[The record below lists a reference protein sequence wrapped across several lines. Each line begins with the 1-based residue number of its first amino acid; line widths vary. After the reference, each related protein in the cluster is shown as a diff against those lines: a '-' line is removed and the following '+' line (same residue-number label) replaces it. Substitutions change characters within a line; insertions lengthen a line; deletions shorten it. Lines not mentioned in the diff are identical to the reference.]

1 VCGGFGLRF
10 FYAQKISYLSCNKFY
25 TKPVFIFFAVMVRR
39 ILQSFLL
46 AFQNIR
52 SNLFHTFLSVLG
64 IVIGV
69 GALVSILSL
78 IDGMEEFARTQIT
91 QTSSLNAI
99 IIQSKVHRTVNGI
112 SLRKDTF
119 SIVDY
124 EHLKELQN
132 SLSKPTEPQ
141 MRVSMTGE
149 VQLDTQRIVAY
160 AWAMVQPVW
169 SDTAKFSGT
178 LIAPEHADRK
188 DSIAV
193 VNHAFVEIAKSDDQ
207 SMLGKIIS
215 FKGRKLT
222 IIGVTAESKNK
233 SPQIYFPVSLLSAK
247 ELHTNVPDVFLEAE
261 KTEDIPQL
269 KTEIANWL
277 DKNYKNSKDDFT
289 LVTNDFRI
297 EQAAQGFFLFKIIMG
312 MIVGISVVVGG
323 VGVMN
328 VLLISVTERTA
339 EIGIRKAVGA
349 NRRDIILLFL
359 SESVT
364 VSAFG
369 SLMGLVFGTLFTM
382 AAIPIVKALT
392 KVPFQAAYTFNTFFL
407 ISIIAVL
414 VGIVFGTYPAI
425 RASRLD
431 PVEAIR
437 HE

>member
-1 VCGGFGLRF
+1 
-10 FYAQKISYLSCNKFY
+10 
-25 TKPVFIFFAVMVRR
+25 MVRR
-39 ILQSFLL
+39 IVQSFLL

-78 IDGMEEFARTQIT
+78 IDGMEEFARGQIT
-91 QTSSLNAI
+91 QTTSLNAI
-99 IIQSKVHRTVNGI
+99 IIQTKAHRTVNGI

-119 SIVDY
+119 SVIDY
-124 EHLKELQN
+124 QHLKDLEI
-132 SLSKPTEPQ
+132 SLSKSVKSQ
-141 MRVSMTGE
+141 MRVTSMAGE
-149 VQLDTQRIVAY
+149 VQLDTQRIVSY
-160 AWAMVQPVW
+160 AWAIARPVW
-169 SDTAKFSGT
+169 SDTAKYTGA
-178 LIAPEHADRK
+178 LISPEHSDRN
-188 DSIAV
+188 DSVVV
-193 VNHAFVEIAKSDDQ
+193 VNHAFVTAAKKDDQ
-207 SMLGKIIS
+207 SMLGKTIA
-215 FKGRKLT
+215 FNGRRLR
-222 IIGVTAESKNK
+222 IIGVTRESRNT
-233 SPQIYFPVSLLSAK
+233 SPQIYFPVSLLSTK
-247 ELHTNVPDVFLEAE
+247 ELHAYVPEMFLDAE
-261 KTEDIPQL
+261 KTEEIKQL
-269 KTEIANWL
+269 KTEITAWL
-277 DKNYKNSKDDFT
+277 DKNYKNSTDNFA
-289 LVTNDFRI
+289 LITNDFRI
-297 EQAAQGFFLFKIIMG
+297 EQAAQGFLLFKIIMG
-312 MIVGISVVVGG
+312 LIVGISVVVGG

-369 SLMGLVFGTLFTM
+369 SLIGLVFGTLFTM

-392 KVPFQAAYTFNTFFL
+392 KIPFQAAYTFDTFVL
-407 ISIIAVL
+407 ISGIAL
-414 VGIVFGTYPAI
+414 IVGIVFGTYPAI

>member
-1 VCGGFGLRF
+1 MG
-10 FYAQKISYLSCNKFY
+10 
-25 TKPVFIFFAVMVRR
+25 RR

-46 AFQNIR
+46 AFQSIR

-78 IDGMEEFARTQIT
+78 IDGMEEYARGQIT

-99 IIQSKVHRTVNGI
+99 IIQMKVHKNVNGI

-119 SIVDY
+119 SVIDY
-124 EHLKELQN
+124 EHLKELQK
-132 SLSKPTEPQ
+132 SLTKPTRPQ
-141 MRVSMTGE
+141 IRVYMTGE
-149 VQLDTQRIVAY
+149 VQLDTQKIVAY
-160 AWAMVQPVW
+160 AWAMIQPVW
-169 SDTAKFSGT
+169 SDTAKYSGA
-178 LIAPEHADRK
+178 LIAEEHSAGK
-188 DSIAV
+188 NSIAV
-193 VNHAFVEIAKSDDQ
+193 VNREFVKLAKTSDQ
-207 SMLGKIIS
+207 AMIGRTII
-215 FKGRKLT
+215 FRGRKLKV
-222 IIGVTAESKNK
+222 IGVTVESKNK
-233 SPQIYFPVSLLSAK
+233 SPQIYLPAALLSEK
-247 ELHTNVPDVFLEAE
+247 ELRTNVPDIFLDAE
-261 KTEDIPQL
+261 KTEDIPEL
-269 KTEIANWL
+269 KKEITTWL
-277 DKNYKNSKDDFT
+277 NKNYKNAEDDFT
-289 LVTNDFRI
+289 LITNDFRI
-297 EQAAQGFFLFKIIMG
+297 QQAAQGFLLFKIIMG

-359 SESVT
+359 AESVT
-364 VSAFG
+364 ISAFG
-369 SLMGLVFGTLFTM
+369 SLLGLVFGTLFTM

-392 KVPFQAAYTFNTFFL
+392 KIPFQAAYTFDTFFL
-407 ISIIAVL
+407 ISIIAL
-414 VGIVFGTYPAI
+414 IVGVVFGTYPAL

>member
-1 VCGGFGLRF
+1 
-10 FYAQKISYLSCNKFY
+10 
-25 TKPVFIFFAVMVRR
+25 M
-39 ILQSFLL
+39 QSFLL
-46 AFQNIR
+46 AFHNIR

-78 IDGMEEFARTQIT
+78 IDGMEEFARGQIT

-99 IIQSKVHRTVNGI
+99 IIQQKVHRNVNGI

-119 SIVDY
+119 SLIDY
-124 EHLKELQN
+124 DHLKELQK
-132 SLSKPTEPQ
+132 SLTKPTKPQ

-149 VQLDTQRIVAY
+149 VRLDTQRIVAY
-160 AWAMVQPVW
+160 AWAIARPVW
-169 SDTAKFSGT
+169 SDSAKYIGT
-178 LIAPEHADRK
+178 LISPDQSDRK
-188 DSIAV
+188 DSVAV
-193 VNHAFVEIAKSDDQ
+193 VNHAFVQVAKQNDQ
-207 SMLGKIIS
+207 SMLGKTII
-215 FKGRKLT
+215 FNGRKLK
-222 IIGVTAESKNK
+222 IIGVTNESKNK
-233 SPQIYFPVSLLSAK
+233 SPQIYFPVSLVSAI
-247 ELHTNVPDVFLEAE
+247 ELRNNVPDVFLDAE
-261 KTEDIPQL
+261 KTEEIPQL
-269 KTEIANWL
+269 KTEITSWL
-277 DKNYKNSKDDFT
+277 EKNYKNSKDDFAII
-289 LVTNDFRI
+289 TNDFRI
-297 EQAAQGFFLFKIIMG
+297 EQAAKGFLLFKIIMG
-312 MIVGISVVVGG
+312 LIVGISVVVGG

-369 SLMGLVFGTLFTM
+369 SLMGLIFGTLFTM

-392 KVPFQAAYTFNTFFL
+392 KIPFQAAYTFNTFFL
-407 ISIIAVL
+407 ISFIALV

>member
-1 VCGGFGLRF
+1 MG
-10 FYAQKISYLSCNKFY
+10 
-25 TKPVFIFFAVMVRR
+25 RR
-39 ILQSFLL
+39 ILQSFRL

-78 IDGMEEFARTQIT
+78 IDGMEEYARGQIT

-99 IIQSKVHRTVNGI
+99 IIQTKVHNKVNGI
-112 SLRKDTF
+112 SVRKDTF
-119 SIVDY
+119 SILDY
-124 EHLKELQN
+124 DHLKELQK
-132 SLSKPTEPQ
+132 SLSKPTKPQ
-141 MRVSMTGE
+141 MRVMMTGE

-160 AWAMVQPVW
+160 AWAIVQPVW
-169 SDTAKFSGT
+169 SDSARYVGK
-178 LIAPEHADRK
+178 LIAEEHSNSK

-193 VNHAFVEIAKSDDQ
+193 VNHAFVALTKLDDK
-207 SMLGKIIS
+207 SMLGKKIS
-215 FKGRKLT
+215 FRGCNLT
-222 IIGVTAESKNK
+222 VIGVTAETKNP
-233 SPQIYFPVSLLSAK
+233 SPQIYFPASLVSEK
-247 ELHTNVPDVFLEAE
+247 ELKMNIPDVFLDAE
-261 KTEDIPQL
+261 KTEEIPGL
-269 KTEIANWL
+269 KTEINAWL
-277 DKNYKNSKDDFT
+277 EKNYKNAKDDFT
-289 LVTNDFRI
+289 LITNDFRI
-297 EQAAQGFFLFKIIMG
+297 EQAAQGFLLFKIIMG

-349 NRRDIILLFL
+349 NRKDIILLFL
-359 SESVT
+359 AESVT

-369 SLMGLVFGTLFTM
+369 SLLGLIFGTLFTM

-392 KVPFQAAYTFNTFFL
+392 KIPFQAAYTFDTFLL
-407 ISIIAVL
+407 ISTIAL
-414 VGIVFGTYPAI
+414 VVGVVFGTYPAL

>member
-1 VCGGFGLRF
+1 
-10 FYAQKISYLSCNKFY
+10 
-25 TKPVFIFFAVMVRR
+25 MVRR
-39 ILQSFLL
+39 IVQSFAL

-91 QTSSLNAI
+91 QTTSVNAI
-99 IIQSKVHRTVNGI
+99 IIKTNAHRTVNGVT
-112 SLRKDTF
+112 LRKDTF
-119 SIVDY
+119 AVLGYD
-124 EHLKELQN
+124 HLAKLQA
-132 SLSKPTEPQ
+132 SLSKPVTPH
-141 MRVSMTGE
+141 MRVTSLSGE
-149 VQLDTQRIVAY
+149 VVLDTQRVAVY
-160 AWAMVQPVW
+160 GWAISGPVW
-169 SDTAKFSGT
+169 SDSAAFTGEPIS
-178 LIAPEHADRK
+178 IAHNQRK
-188 DSIAV
+188 DSVAV
-193 VNHAFVEIAKSDDQ
+193 VNRAFVKAAGMAEDN
-207 SMLGKIIS
+207 LPGKKVS
-215 FKGRKLT
+215 FNGLVLT
-222 IIGVTAESKNK
+222 IAGVSAEPRNHV
-233 SPQIYFPVSLLSAK
+233 PQIYFPVSLLTPRQLYRNIP
-247 ELHTNVPDVFLEAE
+247 EIFLDAE
-261 KTEDIPQL
+261 KTEDIPAL
-269 KTEIANWL
+269 KQEISAWL
-277 DKNYKNSKDDFT
+277 EKNYPRAKDDFS
-289 LVTNDFRI
+289 LLTNDFRI
-297 EQAAQGFFLFKIIMG
+297 SQAAQGFLLFRIIMG

-369 SLMGLVFGTLFTM
+369 SLIGLIFGTLFTM

-392 KVPFQAAYTFNTFFL
+392 KMPFQAAYTFDTFL
-407 ISIIAVL
+407 VIGIIALV